1 MLDKILKILNVIT
14 QVILLITAFVSIIT
28 AYVVF
33 APDELPKPFRLVY
46 DYNTSLTTP
55 VVAVA
60 EHTSA
65 EAPAEET
72 TAAASETHEFIPGE
86 GIMLNMS
93 TKIINLVDP
102 TGRRYIRVTI
112 VAEFA
117 PDDPEYA
124 SLPEEE
130 KAAYL
135 TSFEEKLN
143 SRLPIMDDTVITLLS
158 TKTYEDLYTAEGK
171 EKLRAEIMEL
181 LSKKLVDLHIL
192 SIYFTE
198 FVVQ

>member
-1 MLDKILKILNVIT
+1 MLDKILKILNAVT
-14 QVILLITAFVSIIT
+14 QVILLITAFVSLIT

-46 DYNTSLTTP
+46 DYETSFNTPTTLVDEP
-55 VVAVA
+55 AAAEIEAPVA
-60 EHTSA
+60 ES
-65 EAPAEET
+65 
-72 TAAASETHEFIPGE
+72 HEIIPGE
-86 GIMLNMS
+86 GIMLDMS

-102 TGRRYIRVTI
+102 TGRKYIRVTI

-135 TSFEEKLN
+135 TAFEEKLN

-171 EKLRAEIMEL
+171 EKLRMEIMDT